1 MIKVEN
7 LTYSFSGKEILHN
20 IDFRIETPTILGIIG
35 PNGTGKST
43 LMRLMSGILD
53 IQKGNIFYD
62 TESIAR
68 NRKHVVSDLSFLP
81 EKYALYENL
90 SVMDNLLYFK
100 NLYGRNYA
108 DVEKSLDMVGLTPE
122 KKKKGKELSSGMKR
136 LLMIAI
142 ALIKNPRILILDEPT
157 NGLDQ
162 ENTSRIRNILEEL
175 HQTRMT
181 VIFSSHNLMDIKYLS
196 KEVLILR
203 YPEFRLINSNEC
215 TDVDMIE
222 NLYYFSKEGGC

>member
-7 LTYSFSGKEILHN
+7 LSYTFSGKEILHN
-20 IDFRIETPTILGIIG
+20 LTFSFETPTVLGIIG

-43 LMRLMSGILD
+43 LMRLMAGILD
-53 IQKGNIFYD
+53 IQQGNILY
-62 TESIAR
+62 ESKSIMR
-68 NRKHVVSDLSFLP
+68 DRKHILSGLSFLP

-100 NLYGRNYA
+100 NLYGRNDS
-108 DVEKSLDMVGLTPE
+108 DVEKSLNVVGLTSE

-162 ENTSRIRNILEEL
+162 ENTTRIRNILKEL
-175 HQTRMT
+175 HLTGMT
-181 VIFSSHNLMDIKYLS
+181 IVFSSHNLLDIKCLA
-196 KEVLILR
+196 KEILILR
-203 YPEFRLINSNEC
+203 YPNFRMINSMEC
-215 TDVDMIE
+215 SDVDMIE
-222 NLYYFSKEGGC
+222 NLYYFSNEGEH

>member
-20 IDFRIETPTILGIIG
+20 IDFRIETPTVLGIIG

-175 HQTRMT
+175 HQTGMT
-181 VIFSSHNLMDIKYLS
+181 IIFSSHNLMDIKYLS

-203 YPEFRLINSNEC
+203 YPGFRLINSNEC